1 MCGVCG
7 FVYSSREICEQHEKE
22 HVRTVVAGLGFLAE
36 DAERQEE
43 STLNSDDNQ
52 VLWPSTSED
61 DLLGFEADI
70 AGVRAA
76 TGPGPP
82 QRHES
87 TGVAKSNDSILL
99 ETNTNSII
107 FADRALGYLEYSAEE
122 VEGISTLLG
131 GDQWL
136 NEAATKAAFLTNA
149 KDYQILHLAM
159 HGTIDPVEPLNSSLI
174 FTYKDG
180 TEFLLTAADIYT
192 MDLNANL
199 VALSA
204 CNTAAGN
211 WSSGTGPM
219 SMARAFNYAGATALL
234 ASLWRIPDHS
244 TASMMQAFYSNL
256 KEGLPKDIALQK
268 AKLSYL
274 NDDALSSPLTRDPAF
289 WAGPVMIGDVVPI
302 SASNKPWWVFG
313 FMAIGLLLA
322 SFWWFRK

>member
-107 FADRALGYLEYSAEE
+107 FADRALVQVVKEQAEPLMLTAQE
-122 VEGISTLLG
+122 KDAEHEMKCLAQDAMHYEMLATRAAERKQNPSQRFRQPEEEAGALGKVQNKLLDAYQLMKESDGKKGIADCYTSKPARGGGDEKADISTSFSHLPHTLYVNVMVKNSVRVVG
-131 GDQWL
+131 HELERLAKQRWEKQSGND
-136 NEAATKAAFLTNA
+136 A
-149 KDYQILHLAM
+149 KD
-159 HGTIDPVEPLNSSLI
+159 EPSSRFERFRSL
-174 FTYKDG
+174 TQNKAVKL
-180 TEFLLTAADIYT
+180 TSLL
-192 MDLNANL
+192 
-199 VALSA
+199 
-204 CNTAAGN
+204 
-211 WSSGTGPM
+211 
-219 SMARAFNYAGATALL
+219 
-234 ASLWRIPDHS
+234 
-244 TASMMQAFYSNL
+244 
-256 KEGLPKDIALQK
+256 
-268 AKLSYL
+268 
-274 NDDALSSPLTRDPAF
+274 LSSDFTVR
-289 WAGPVMIGDVVPI
+289 
-302 SASNKPWWVFG
+302 SH
-313 FMAIGLLLA
+313 
-322 SFWWFRK
+322 R